1 MAKSYIN
8 QAEKVSNKMIMNP
21 TIILQCP
28 DSGRL
33 YAKINVFYSNVWYGT
48 LWAVEYTVDNTK
60 VINERC
66 YGGAMMFTSEQDKY
80 PKIPHEI
87 IIEHYNNFMKN
98 PEYQPMH
105 TETIDLEKE
114 LSTRNI
120 PISVLSGDSKK
131 KEAQKLKMQ
140 NNNYTDFINNKKEY
154 DNSKRHNLNKK
165 IDYIITQMDVLF
177 RILQDINGD
186 QANTENTPANFTI
199 K

>member
-66 YGGAMMFTSEQDKY
+66 YGGAMMFT
-80 PKIPHEI
+80 
-87 IIEHYNNFMKN
+87 
-98 PEYQPMH
+98 
-105 TETIDLEKE
+105 
-114 LSTRNI
+114 
-120 PISVLSGDSKK
+120 
-131 KEAQKLKMQ
+131 
-140 NNNYTDFINNKKEY
+140 
-154 DNSKRHNLNKK
+154 
-165 IDYIITQMDVLF
+165 
-177 RILQDINGD
+177 
-186 QANTENTPANFTI
+186 
-199 K
+199 

>member
-1 MAKSYIN
+1 
-8 QAEKVSNKMIMNP
+8 
-21 TIILQCP
+21 
-28 DSGRL
+28 
-33 YAKINVFYSNVWYGT
+33 
-48 LWAVEYTVDNTK
+48 
-60 VINERC
+60 
-66 YGGAMMFTSEQDKY
+66 
-80 PKIPHEI
+80 
-87 IIEHYNNFMKN
+87 MKN

-131 KEAQKLKMQ
+131 KEVQKLKMQ